1 MNSFKYIFT
10 MIVSFIVSFYI
21 FYYVTNFES
30 MKPLLDI
37 INIEN
42 QNYKQFYCS
51 VVFAFSVTI
60 TIIIIDLFL
69 YANAKAK
76 IKKLNKPN
84 E

>member
-10 MIVSFIVSFYI
+10 ITISFIVSFHI

-51 VVFAFSVTI
+51 FAFAFIITI

-69 YANAKAK
+69 YLNAKDK
-76 IKKLNKPN
+76 IKKLNK
-84 E
+84 